1 METVLAEKAY
11 EALQAER
18 QSTEFR
24 IKALGK
30 ALEYKHLEAAHGG
43 HDAHVESLKLPITLP
58 QAQAAAPGDESDVH
72 QLKMELAGY
81 QSCCKRL
88 GDDVAA
94 KDLELE
100 DWRQQ
105 TEDQKRRTEQVI
117 LDTSAREAELLL
129 RNSELTQ
136 ELEKQRQEAS
146 QLTSTALTKEQSLDK
161 LQVQVYRLSS
171 SVSALRDNDPDPE
184 QQLADMRTDMAER
197 DRKISRLEKYIAG
210 IMKDGITNDVVLK
223 ELHEALAAKDLSIA
237 ELQRYIDSELK
248 TESASE
254 VEQEAA
260 SAVPDGVTNG
270 FRFASERS
278 AKSGNGDESSSEADS
293 AEPEMLSFGQT
304 TLKIS
309 QLKAQIHRL
318 ESRLDSSSSEASSD
332 DEYVR
337 PDEADVRQSWWSA
350 KADSLTAEV
359 VRLQTE
365 AAEAEERHSVAL
377 QGAHDTIETL
387 QTQVLDL
394 EIKVSQAK
402 ASLSDLQHGS
412 AQDIVKLQE
421 QLRLSELK
429 AASKS
434 DSDSSLRALT
444 AEIAQLR
451 GELQDKVKAAATAA
465 AASQEAASAVKVV
478 NLQERLQQA
487 EAQAA
492 ANAEAHSKLALTS
505 SELTAAQRRV
515 SQLESSLAQ
524 AEEEHKA
531 ALQGADDRI
540 NRLQARVQSLQ
551 VDSAQAELNRLRA
564 ELAESETAVSHLQ
577 QQLEAQQAEVLRLKE
592 SQGGSNKAADVIQA
606 LEKQVHDLRANLTA
620 ATAATARAQQQADT
634 AHADTA
640 KLQTQ
645 LHNRT
650 NSPAVE
656 AELQELRSQLRS
668 AQTLA
673 AQQQQEAMLCRGGS
687 WGYDAAD
694 LGVDH
699 GGSTPRLLSPR
710 PSFTARQGPGSSRRG
725 SGLNPRLSTSG
736 MQANDT
742 INMLEAEVDELQAEL
757 AATQAVAA
765 KHQRTAAASG
775 QEIKVL
781 QRLSSSGD
789 ISFMRTHSQT
799 GRRSTTGHRHS
810 EQGIPSFGSHDDLI
824 HLQARCEA
832 SEAEVQHL
840 QQRLHAASSDRTA
853 ELEHVQQLN
862 RSLKAEI
869 AAMQNNLAG
878 MSGTFTRP
886 DPQNQPEERNSQA
899 SALESFGSCLL
910 VDPGSSLGQSLP
922 QLGDSNITD
931 SNLLQP
937 YRVAHRLASIPEG
950 DGNVFTHTSM
960 QGDEA
965 LQDVHLVPELQSQVR
980 LLAVSLQ
987 NKTQEA
993 EALHQIVEQF
1003 KSEASADGS
1012 PSSAFE
1018 RPLRLRLLMKSF
1030 STGSRGYEKMHNVKN
1045 NVKQLLMPWKRKLA
1059 EIDGEEVQNNDDFGT
1074 HPVLQTLQGINR
1086 TRPGQQTVTDLDLA
1100 WHHDQ
1105 LVDAHEICDKL
1116 GQQNDF
1122 LRAELAKHGVTV
1134 EGDEERSF
1142 ALGCVPD
1149 QPQHSSSFSDST
1161 PGSVRC
1167 AESKGG
1173 ASEMGDSISGARPA
1187 LLNMARESDAAC
1199 HELQQM
1205 MDRLQGQLSATTS
1218 TAPPNISPF
1227 AKVAAG
1233 SKEEQLQATKLL
1245 CSEAVLQAVEVRS
1258 QLAALMEVLQPRE
1271 APAEEG
1277 NVEPTTEEPNKA
1289 APPPAAAWGQSF
1301 GVSGSSHFGDPATR
1315 DSLNSVGTMLS
1326 FDLQPKA
1333 KQTVSFQM
1341 LDQPAYSA
1349 NLDSFM
1355 SGNTKLEHDLSSF
1368 DNDFDTS
1375 QLDNP
1380 LFGSTMGREHVH
1392 GTRGVAL
1399 TRTSVAAQMFQNMA
1413 QADSSLNV
1421 ESREQLVQGVRDVQ
1435 HQVTEKSKQLD
1446 AASAQLAQTLAQMHA
1461 LVASTSALT
1470 DQLASTQQQLRA
1482 EQANSHRLSQ
1492 QLDSNQSECMSLKA
1506 QAQDSRQGLQNA
1518 VNKTKQWRRS
1528 TEEHQALLEQS
1539 AGHSS
1544 QLQADLEHAIAVTG
1558 QLRQQLDSSTARC
1571 AVLDAELAGAR
1582 LSVSAQQKKFEVAQS
1597 DRQALARKVTEL
1609 AHCEVDLS
1617 IAHTELTQLRSE
1629 ADSLRHG
1636 AAERARLERQLAQK
1650 EAEVTRLQAELQA
1663 IRQELGERESLSR
1676 QLVQTESDRAT
1687 LQAHVSRLRSELT
1700 AVQSSSHSIQSRHA
1714 QQAAELSH
1722 LRSELSHTQLE
1733 VTQLRAE
1740 LSGAQSEVSQRDSEV
1755 RELQAELESM
1765 RQQARQWLAK
1775 SSMQAQLIQKEAEL
1789 SQLQAERTNLQDEL
1803 NSSRQQLQ
1811 VLTAQASASGEPAQ
1825 SRLQPDPN
1833 QERQAAEETSVS
1845 ARVHGEAAQEASV
1858 PAIPSPLAE
1867 TASVSSGVSRQESEA
1882 MSEGELKQMA
1892 EAFRKS
1898 LGLESSSST
1907 MRLPRTKSALFKA
1920 TSNKAQESQL
1930 FSEIGLLEA
1939 GLTSTRKD
1947 LYAANVRTKSLTSVL
1962 KDRTGKVQALQD
1974 RLATHNELLKAANQ
1988 KAARLQNSLQV
1999 LQSKLQDRDDQV
2011 SAYEIQTQQLQ
2022 TILNK
2027 RANDSR
2033 AAGQATNEVV
2043 AQLAQ
2048 RESQLGVAK
2057 QQHVRF
2063 EQEISALRAELSQ
2076 QHAEVQS
2083 LQAQL
2088 GVVNEREMASLVAAD
2103 LDHLQDDPD
2112 QLPAEARQLMSS
2124 LRRGPAQS
2132 GEHLPA
2138 KLQQLQKQLQ
2148 RNEEEMRGRDAAMQQ
2163 LLRGADRIEVVQ
2175 RDTLRQLADAQS
2187 ECASMEVQLTSS
2199 AQEISQLRAQVSTLE
2214 SELAAHESS
2223 PGTLDSSSPA
2233 AHVAE
2238 LVSLRAELQQKE
2250 LEVSELHLQLQAI
2263 LNTSAEG
2270 LSKGISGQ
2278 SPDSEQVE
2286 QLQNELQQR
2295 CGQVQKLNA
2304 DLEYSQDELQD
2315 LQRHCRSLE
2324 VEVNKLRDA
2333 LVNSEPSKD
2342 KAASPVRAPAG
2353 RSRPATTP
2361 SSPSSAKGS
2370 AGATVALRLLKERA
2384 DSAEA
2389 RAAAA
2394 LRQVAELKASLQV
2407 LYDSSQMQNQEV
2419 QVKLDSQK
2427 RKRQQLEEEVSASQ
2441 AHIAELT
2448 AILKSAV
2455 RSNTVS
2461 GPTRSQSPRSA
2472 ALSREASGGEVG
2484 PRLRSKELQALTQRL
2499 QLSVADARSDL
2510 ERHSSLKSADLRVE
2524 FGGSSR
2530 RPGQSPLSPE
2540 RAPTS
2545 PRGRPLVTPQAAL
2558 VTTPHTG
2565 SGRSTPSSNSQ
2576 RWRQVQPAKPQTGS
2590 DPKPKRPSF
2599 SLLQA

>member
-451 GELQDKVKAAATAA
+451 GELQDK
-465 AASQEAASAVKVV
+465 
-478 NLQERLQQA
+478 ERLQQA

-1609 AHCEVDLS
+1609 AHCE
-1617 IAHTELTQLRSE
+1617 
-1629 ADSLRHG
+1629 
-1636 AAERARLERQLAQK
+1636 
-1650 EAEVTRLQAELQA
+1650 AELQA

-1740 LSGAQSEVSQRDSEV
+1740 LSGAQSE
-1755 RELQAELESM
+1755 
-1765 RQQARQWLAK
+1765 
-1775 SSMQAQLIQKEAEL
+1775 
-1789 SQLQAERTNLQDEL
+1789 
-1803 NSSRQQLQ
+1803 

-2076 QHAEVQS
+2076 QHAE
-2083 LQAQL
+2083 
-2088 GVVNEREMASLVAAD
+2088 
-2103 LDHLQDDPD
+2103 
-2112 QLPAEARQLMSS
+2112 
-2124 LRRGPAQS
+2124 
-2132 GEHLPA
+2132 
-2138 KLQQLQKQLQ
+2138 KQLQ

>member
-1 METVLAEKAY
+1 MEAVLAEKAY

-30 ALEYKHLEAAHGG
+30 ALEYKHLEAAHGS
-43 HDAHVESLKLPITLP
+43 HVEFLKIPITLP
-58 QAQAAAPGDESDVH
+58 QAQAAAPGTESDVH

-88 GDDVAA
+88 GDDLAV
-94 KDLELE
+94 KDQELE
-100 DWRQQ
+100 DWRRQ
-105 TEDQKRRTEQVI
+105 TEDQKKRTEQVI

-129 RNSELTQ
+129 RNRELTQ
-136 ELEKQRQEAS
+136 ELEKQRQEAGE
-146 QLTSTALTKEQSLDK
+146 LTCTALTKEESLGK
-161 LQVQVYRLSS
+161 LQVEVHRLSS
-171 SVSALRDNDPDPE
+171 SVSALRNNDPDPE
-184 QQLADMRTDMAER
+184 QQLASMRTDMAEK
-197 DRKISRLEKYIAG
+197 DQKINSLEKYIAG
-210 IMKDGITNDVVLK
+210 IMKDGITNNVVLK
-223 ELHEALAAKDLSIA
+223 ELHEALAAKDSSIA
-237 ELQRYIDSELK
+237 ELQRYIDLELK

-260 SAVPDGVTNG
+260 SAVPDGITDG

-278 AKSGNGDESSSEADS
+278 AKPGNGDESSSEADS
-293 AEPEMLSFGQT
+293 AEPEILSFGQT

-332 DEYVR
+332 DGEVR
-337 PDEADVRQSWWSA
+337 PDEADVQQSWWSA

-365 AAEAEERHSVAL
+365 AAEAEERHSGAL

-402 ASLSDLQHGS
+402 VTLSDSQHGS
-412 AQDIVKLQE
+412 AQDVAKLQE

-429 AASKS
+429 ATLKS

-451 GELQDKVKAAATAA
+451 GELQAKVKDAAAAA
-465 AASQEAASAVKVV
+465 AASQEAVSAAKVV

-487 EAQAA
+487 EAQATT
-492 ANAEAHSKLALTS
+492 NAEAHSKLALTS
-505 SELTAAQRRV
+505 RELTAAQSRV
-515 SQLESSLAQ
+515 SQYESSLAE

-531 ALQGADDRI
+531 AMQGADDHI
-540 NRLQARVQSLQ
+540 NRLQAQVQSLQ
-551 VDSAQAELNRLRA
+551 ANSAQAELNRVKA
-564 ELAESETAVSHLQ
+564 ELGESENAVSHLR

-592 SQGGSNKAADVIQA
+592 SQGGSNKAADVIHA
-606 LEKQVHDLRANLTA
+606 LEKQVHELRANLTA
-620 ATAATARAQQQADT
+620 AAAATARAQQQADT
-634 AHADTA
+634 AHADMA

-645 LHNRT
+645 LHSRT

-668 AQTLA
+668 AQNLA
-673 AQQQQEAMLCRGGS
+673 AQQQQEAMLSRGGS
-687 WGYDAAD
+687 WGYDGAD
-694 LGVDH
+694 LGIDH

-710 PSFTARQGPGSSRRG
+710 PSFSARQGPGSSRRG
-725 SGLNPRLSTSG
+725 SGGSPLNPRLSMSG

-742 INMLEAEVDELQAEL
+742 INMLEAEVNELQAEL

-886 DPQNQPEERNSQA
+886 DSQTQPEEMNSHGG
-899 SALESFGSCLL
+899 ALESFGSCLL
-910 VDPGSSLGQSLP
+910 IDPGSSLGQSLP
-922 QLGDSNITD
+922 QLGGGNDASDN
-931 SNLLQP
+931 NMLQP
-937 YRVAHRLASIPEG
+937 YRAAHRLASIPEG
-950 DGNVFTHTSM
+950 DGNVSTHTSM
-960 QGDEA
+960 QGDEGM
-965 LQDVHLVPELQSQVR
+965 QDVHLVPELQSQVR
-980 LLAVSLQ
+980 SLAVSLQ
-987 NKTQEA
+987 DKTQEA
-993 EALHQIVEQF
+993 EALHQIVDQF
-1003 KSEASADGS
+1003 KSEASGSGS
-1012 PSSAFE
+1012 PSSSSE

-1030 STGSRGYEKMHNVKN
+1030 STGSRGYERMHNVKN

-1059 EIDGEEVQNNDDFGT
+1059 EFDGEEVQNNDDFGT
-1074 HPVLQTLQGINR
+1074 HPVLQTLQGIAR
-1086 TRPGQQTVTDLDLA
+1086 TKPGQQTVTELDMA

-1105 LVDAHEICDKL
+1105 LEDAHEMCDKL
-1116 GQQNDF
+1116 EQQNDF
-1122 LRAELAKHGVTV
+1122 LRAELAKHGVIV

-1149 QPQHSSSFSDST
+1149 QPRHSSSFSDSV
-1161 PGSVRC
+1161 PGSARG
-1167 AESKGG
+1167 ADGKGG
-1173 ASEMGDSISGARPA
+1173 ASEMGDSISGVRPA
-1187 LLNMARESDAAC
+1187 LLNIARESDAAC

-1233 SKEEQLQATKLL
+1233 SKEEQLQATKSL

-1258 QLAALMEVLQPRE
+1258 HLAALVEVLQPRE
-1271 APAEEG
+1271 AAAEEG
-1277 NVEPTTEEPNKA
+1277 NVEPITEEPNKA
-1289 APPPAAAWGQSF
+1289 SPPPTAAWRQSF
-1301 GVSGSSHFGDPATR
+1301 DVSGSSNFGDPANR
-1315 DSLNSVGTMLS
+1315 DSLDSSVGTRPS
-1326 FDLQPKA
+1326 FDLQPKT

-1341 LDQPAYSA
+1341 LDQPVYSA
-1349 NLDSFM
+1349 NLDSFV
-1355 SGNTKLEHDLSSF
+1355 SGNRKLEHDLSSF
-1368 DNDFDTS
+1368 DSDFDTS

-1399 TRTSVAAQMFQNMA
+1399 TRASVAAQMFQNMA

-1421 ESREQLVQGVRDVQ
+1421 ESRQQLAQGVRVVK
-1435 HQVTEKSKQLD
+1435 HQVTDKSKQLD

-1461 LVASTSALT
+1461 LVVSTSALT
-1470 DQLASTQQQLRA
+1470 DQLTSTQQQFRA
-1482 EQANSHRLSQ
+1482 EQATSHRLSQ
-1492 QLDSNQSECMSLKA
+1492 QLDSSQSECMRLKA
-1506 QAQDSRQGLQNA
+1506 QAQDSRQGLQDA
-1518 VNKTKQWRRS
+1518 VDKTKHWRRS

-1544 QLQADLEHAIAVTG
+1544 QLQADLEHVIEVTG

-1582 LSVSAQQKKFEVAQS
+1582 LAVSAQQKKFEVAQS

-1617 IAHTELTQLRSE
+1617 IAQTELTQLRSE
-1629 ADSLRHG
+1629 TDSLRQG
-1636 AAERARLERQLAQK
+1636 AAEQARLERQLAQK

-1663 IRQELGERESLSR
+1663 VRQELGARKSLSR
-1676 QLVQTESDRAT
+1676 QLVQTESDRAN
-1687 LQAHVSRLRSELT
+1687 LQADVSRIMSELT
-1700 AVQSSSHSIQSRHA
+1700 AVQSSSHDMQSRHA
-1714 QQAAELSH
+1714 QQAAELSQ
-1722 LRSELSHTQLE
+1722 LRSELSQNRHE
-1733 VTQLRAE
+1733 VTRLRAE
-1740 LSGAQSEVSQRDSEV
+1740 LSGAQSEVSHRDSEV
-1755 RELQAELESM
+1755 TRLQTELESM
-1765 RQQARQWLAK
+1765 RQQALQWPAQ
-1775 SSMQAQLIQKEAEL
+1775 SSMQARLIQQEAEL
-1789 SQLQAERTNLQDEL
+1789 SQLQAEKTNLQNEL
-1803 NSSRQQLQ
+1803 SSSRQQLQ
-1811 VLTAQASASGEPAQ
+1811 VLTAQASASGESAQ
-1825 SRLQPDPN
+1825 SRLQPEPN
-1833 QERQAAEETSVS
+1833 MQKQAAEEASVS
-1845 ARVHGEAAQEASV
+1845 ASVHVEAAQEASV
-1858 PAIPSPLAE
+1858 PASPSPLAE
-1867 TASVSSGVSRQESEA
+1867 TASVSSGVSHQESEA
-1882 MSEGELKQMA
+1882 MSEGELKKMA

-1907 MRLPRTKSALFKA
+1907 VRLPRTKSALFKV

-1939 GLTSTRKD
+1939 DLTSTRKD

-1962 KDRTGKVQALQD
+1962 KDRTGKMQALED
-1974 RLATHNELLKAANQ
+1974 RVASHDELFKAANQ

-1999 LQSKLQDRDDQV
+1999 LQSKLQERDDQV
-2011 SAYEIQTQQLQ
+2011 SAFEIQTQQLH

-2048 RESQLGVAK
+2048 RESQLEVAE
-2057 QQHVRF
+2057 QQRVRF
-2063 EQEISALRAELSQ
+2063 EREISALHAELSQ

-2088 GVVNEREMASLVAAD
+2088 EVVNEREMASSLAAD
-2103 LDHLQDDPD
+2103 LDHLLDDPD
-2112 QLPAEARQLMSS
+2112 QLPAEAHQLMSS
-2124 LRRGPAQS
+2124 LQRDPAQS
-2132 GEHLPA
+2132 DQDLPA
-2138 KLQQLQKQLQ
+2138 KLQQLQKQLH
-2148 RNEEEMRGRDAAMQQ
+2148 RMEEDMRDRDAAMQQ
-2163 LLRGADRIEVVQ
+2163 LLRGADRIEDVQ
-2175 RDTLRQLADAQS
+2175 RDTFRQLADAQS
-2187 ECASMEVQLTSS
+2187 ECASKEVQLTSS
-2199 AQEISQLRAQVSTLE
+2199 AQEISQLRAQLSMVE
-2214 SELAAHESS
+2214 SKLAAHDSR
-2223 PGTLDSSSPA
+2223 PGTPDSSSPA
-2233 AHVAE
+2233 AHMAE

-2250 LEVSELHLQLQAI
+2250 LEVSELHLQLQAA
-2263 LNTSAEG
+2263 LSTSAEG
-2270 LSKGISGQ
+2270 LSRGVSGQ

-2286 QLQNELQQR
+2286 QLQSELQQR
-2295 CGQVQKLNA
+2295 GGQVQKLKA

-2333 LVNSEPSKD
+2333 LVSCEPSKD
-2342 KAASPVRAPAG
+2342 KAASPVRTPAG
-2353 RSRPATTP
+2353 RGRPAPTA
-2361 SSPSSAKGS
+2361 SASSSAKGS

-2407 LYDSSQMQNQEV
+2407 
-2419 QVKLDSQK
+2419 KLDSQK

-2441 AHIAELT
+2441 AHVAELT

-2455 RSNTVS
+2455 RSNSGS
-2461 GPTRSQSPRSA
+2461 GPTGSQSPRSSP
-2472 ALSREASGGEVG
+2472 LSREVSGGEVG

-2499 QLSVADARSDL
+2499 QMSVADARSDL
-2510 ERHSSLKSADLRVE
+2510 ERHSSLKSADLRAE
-2524 FGGSSR
+2524 FSGSSR
-2530 RPGQSPLSPE
+2530 KPGQIPLSPD

-2545 PRGRPLVTPQAAL
+2545 PRGRPQVTPQAPL

-2565 SGRSTPSSNSQ
+2565 SGRSTPSSDSQ
-2576 RWRQVQPAKPQTGS
+2576 RWRQVQPAKPLTGS
-2590 DPKPKRPSF
+2590 DPKAKRPSF
-2599 SLLQA
+2599 STAAGVNRQVAWQ